1 MNNIAI
7 RGIEDVSELELRR
20 AAEGL
25 FQLLNK
31 SPQEPSILRDEMPPT
46 AVNEELNSFLS
57 FLDRQRD
64 SVTEIPLEEQL
75 PPPAPLP
82 QPPPRKTK
90 TPQPRR
96 MKPEEAEAFVDRL
109 YRRDRL
115 IKEKVY
121 QERLRQDEEASASLP
136 FAPSIGKHSKELSQ
150 RKFKAPFHERTKS
163 DIDKRKAKLEALK
176 VRLDMQKAAKELP
189 QLTFHPNVKATAVQ
203 QQSDVVERLTQWKER
218 IEEKRNK
225 QRFDRL
231 AEAAA
236 ATAKQAL
243 PRKSPLRRSP
253 QRVNQPLDSDIER
266 TLEENHRR
274 TKAAI
279 LANLKP
285 RGPDVVP
292 PPALKEVPI
301 SEDIELLLERLDF

>member
-64 SVTEIPLEEQL
+64 SVTEVPFEEQL

-82 QPPPRKTK
+82 QSPPRKTK

-136 FAPSIGKHSKELSQ
+136 FAPSIGERSKALSQ
-150 RKFKAPFHERTKS
+150 RKFKACLLYTSPSPRDRQKS
-163 DIDKRKAKLEALK
+163 RMPSSA
-176 VRLDMQKAAKELP
+176 
-189 QLTFHPNVKATAVQ
+189 
-203 QQSDVVERLTQWKER
+203 
-218 IEEKRNK
+218 
-225 QRFDRL
+225 
-231 AEAAA
+231 
-236 ATAKQAL
+236 
-243 PRKSPLRRSP
+243 
-253 QRVNQPLDSDIER
+253 
-266 TLEENHRR
+266 
-274 TKAAI
+274 
-279 LANLKP
+279 
-285 RGPDVVP
+285 
-292 PPALKEVPI
+292 
-301 SEDIELLLERLDF
+301 